1 MTMTTLIV
9 NGQAMQSHTRDD
21 DPDELKPWREAD
33 DLIKSGKV
41 EEAAELICSNPAIDP
56 KSEPPQSTLVY
67 RVFMR
72 IMNTERVKAWLAGVP
87 S

>member
-1 MTMTTLIV
+1 MTTLIV
-9 NGQAMQSHTRDD
+9 NGQPMRSHTRETE
-21 DPDELKPWREAD
+21 PAELRPWREAD
-33 DLIKSGKV
+33 DLIKAGKV

-56 KSEPPQSTLVY
+56 KAEPPRSTLVY